1 MLMVLHSLQQ
11 ISGVDD
17 KRQCIDFTTLNRKK
31 NRKNILYV
39 CFIKHF
45 YGFRCIFITFL

>member
-1 MLMVLHSLQQ
+1 MLMVCHLLQP
-11 ISGVDD
+11 INRVDD
-17 KRQCIDFTTLNRKK
+17 KRQCIDFNTLDRKK

-39 CFIKHF
+39 CFIMHF